1 MSEGKRTMFFIFPGQ
16 GSQYC
21 GMGSDLVQE
30 FDSAKEVY
38 SRASEVVGYDM
49 EGLSFEDADEKLDLT
64 RYTQV
69 ALVTHQLACLAAFRS
84 LVGED
89 GPVAPSLAAGHSL
102 GEYTALVAGGA
113 LSFEDALMLVKHRG
127 ELMSVYGEGSMLATT
142 LDLPAAEVLAAK
154 YFCGIGG
161 CNLPEQT
168 VIAGEDRDLD
178 ALTEDMSINF
188 PRKRAFRL
196 RTEGAFH
203 TYLMVE
209 AARRFRHVLAD
220 VQFRELELDVLSN
233 FTGQAHETS
242 ANAIRSGL
250 FFQLFS
256 PVRWFGCMATALD
269 QGVDTIFE
277 FGGGIG
283 KGKGPEEKRPNLET
297 MVKKT
302 LKMRDDE
309 ATYLGVINVAGI
321 YAAAEE
327 LVTKLSAKIGLQE

>member
-1 MSEGKRTMFFIFPGQ
+1 MSEAKRTIFFIFPGQ
-16 GSQYC
+16 GSQYR

-49 EGLSFEDADEKLDLT
+49 AALCFEDADEKLGLT
-64 RYTQV
+64 RYTQS
-69 ALVTHQLACLAAFRS
+69 ALVTHQMACLTAFRS
-84 LVGED
+84 LVGENEA
-89 GPVAPSLAAGHSL
+89 VAPSLAAGHSL
-102 GEYTALVAGGA
+102 GEYTALVTAGA

-127 ELMSVYGEGSMLATT
+127 ELMSEYGEGSMLATT
-142 LDLPAAEVLAAK
+142 LDLPAAEALAAK
-154 YFCGIGG
+154 YYCGIGG

-168 VIAGEDRDLD
+168 VIAGEDQDLD
-178 ALTEDMSINF
+178 ALTEDMTTNY

-209 AARRFRHVLAD
+209 AARRFRHVLANA
-220 VQFRELELDVLSN
+220 QFRDLELDVLSN
-233 FTGQAHETS
+233 FTGQTHE
-242 ANAIRSGL
+242 ADADAIRSRL

-256 PVRWFGCMATALD
+256 PVRWFGCMTTALG
-269 QGVDTIFE
+269 QGVDTIVE

-283 KGKGPEEKRPNLET
+283 KGEGPEHKRPNLET

-302 LKMRDDE
+302 LKTQGHE
-309 ATYLGVINVAGI
+309 ATYLGANNVSGI
-321 YAAAEE
+321 YLAAEE
-327 LVTKLSAKIGLQE
+327 LATKPRSTIKF